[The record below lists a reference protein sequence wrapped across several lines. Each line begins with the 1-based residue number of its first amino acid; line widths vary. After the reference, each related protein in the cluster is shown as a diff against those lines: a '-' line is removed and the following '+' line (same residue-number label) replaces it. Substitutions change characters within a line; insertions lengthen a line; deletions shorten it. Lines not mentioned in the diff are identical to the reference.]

1 MGDVGRRW
9 LIQVNLLTTV
19 TRHQLALEDTMEGKF
34 EQKCDGGG
42 GGGGT
47 AILLRP
53 PVETVETASSL
64 DSNSL
69 HKLRSSTS
77 LWSTSLF

>member
-1 MGDVGRRW
+1 M
-9 LIQVNLLTTV
+9 LTTV
-19 TRHQLALEDTMEGKF
+19 TRHQPALEDTTEGKF
-34 EQKCDGGG
+34 EQKYDGGG

-53 PVETVETASSL
+53 QVETVETAASL

-69 HKLRSSTS
+69 RKLRSSTS
-77 LWSTSLF
+77 LWSTSFFLATP